1 MNKFNI
7 EIDEET
13 NERSK
18 IIYTILI
25 ILMCG
30 VLGVYIGTTF
40 LK

>member
-18 IIYTILI
+18 IIYAILI